1 MSKFIG
7 ILYMIFG
14 CFIIALGIDYFV
26 LPNHLITVGSDGLS
40 CILSYVFNSNVYINM
55 FIINMIILLISL
67 LFIDFSSLKPYI
79 LPGILIP
86 FASYVINFFVKIYP
100 IQLPEMIVSILV
112 CSFLIGIGYSLIYKS
127 GYKANVIFIVEDI
140 FSSITKIHSRSYSF
154 IFDIVN
160 ILLVGIFINLNV
172 ALYSLVMIIIIR
184 YLITKAEFGINDYKM
199 FYIIT
204 KKEEDVKDYIINDLH
219 YKLTTLDVL
228 GGYTNN
234 KSQILLSVISSND
247 YYKLKEGIKL
257 IDPEAFIAIVD
268 TYDCVNR
275 KIVDNYE
282 KN

>member
-1 MSKFIG
+1 MNKIIR
-7 ILYMIFG
+7 ILYMILG

-26 LPNHLITVGSDGLS
+26 LPNHLITVGSDGLA
-40 CILSYVFNSNVYINM
+40 CILSYIFNSNVYINM
-55 FIINMIILLISL
+55 FIINMIILVVSL
-67 LFIDFSSLKPYI
+67 LFIDFSSLKAYI
-79 LPGILIP
+79 LPAILIP
-86 FASYVINFFVKIYP
+86 FSSYLTSFFVKIYP

-127 GYKANVIFIVEDI
+127 GYKANAIFIVEDI
-140 FSSITKIHSRSYSF
+140 LSSITKIHSKSYSF
-154 IFDIVN
+154 IFDVLN
-160 ILLVGIFINLNV
+160 IILAFIFINLND
-172 ALYSLVMIIIIR
+172 ALYSLVMIVIIR

-204 KKEEDVKDYIINDLH
+204 KKEEEVKNYIISDLH

-228 GGYTNN
+228 GGYTKS

-282 KN
+282 KI